1 MSSWSLVSSLAVPLA
16 GSSAVLL
23 WRLRETRRPVTP
35 RAILLPPVAMSTGFS
50 MFVLPDFRPTWQWA
64 LGAFLAGAFL
74 LSVPLIRSTELT
86 LRDGVVWVKRSRT
99 FLAILI
105 GLVAIRL
112 ALRNSV
118 SQVLPATETAGVFFI
133 LAFGMIVRWRTWMW
147 GEYQRITGRSQ

>member
-35 RAILLPPVAMSTGFS
+35 RAILIPPVAMSTGFS
-50 MFVLPDFRPTWQWA
+50 MFVLSDFRPTWEWA

-86 LRDGVVWVKRSRT
+86 ARDGVVWGKRSRA
-99 FLAILI
+99 FLPVLI
-105 GLVAIRL
+105 GLV
-112 ALRNSV
+112 
-118 SQVLPATETAGVFFI
+118 Q
-133 LAFGMIVRWRTWMW
+133 
-147 GEYQRITGRSQ
+147 